1 MELSIFSAG
10 VAFLAGILSFVSP
23 CCLPLVPAYLSYITG
38 VSVEEF
44 SSERIAERRVQIL
57 MSAVA
62 FTVGLALVFTL
73 VFGTTA
79 TLLGQVLYDYKDWV
93 EKIAGVLVI
102 VFGLQMLGVIHI
114 GLFEQEK
121 RVDFTKRRA
130 PGFLGAMLMGAAFG
144 IGWTPCVGPILGGI
158 ITLAA
163 QANRM
168 GDGMIL
174 LLVYGLGLGVPFII
188 AGVLVGQLTQV
199 LSHVKRY
206 MRAAN
211 YASGALLIFM
221 GLLLMTSQMTA
232 ITVYLTRIFGTGLA
246 GVEIKF

>member
-1 MELSIFSAG
+1 MELSFLTVG
-10 VAFLAGILSFVSP
+10 VAFVAGILSFVSP

-38 VSVEEF
+38 VSVEDF
-44 SSERIAERRVQIL
+44 SSEAVAHRRTQIF

-62 FTVGLALVFTL
+62 FAVGLALVFTL

-79 TLLGQVLYDYKDWV
+79 TLLGQVLYDYKDWF
-93 EKIAGVLVI
+93 EKIAGALVI
-102 VFGLQMLGVIHI
+102 VFGLHMLGVIHI
-114 GLFEQEK
+114 GFFEQEK
-121 RVDFTKRRA
+121 RMDFTKRRA

-158 ITLAA
+158 ITMAS

-168 GDGMIL
+168 FDGMVL
-174 LLVYGLGLGVPFII
+174 LLVYGLGLGVPFVL
-188 AGVLVGQLTQV
+188 AGILIGQLTQV
-199 LSHVKRY
+199 LSRIKRY
-206 MRAAN
+206 MRVAN

-246 GVEIKF
+246 GIEIKF